1 MSNFEMKM
9 FIFYEIQKNINY
21 EEKNGHAPDDD
32 EEKENSGEQ
41 RRSKEKSHDSGKG
54 RKESRS
60 PARVVKE
67 RLT

>member
-1 MSNFEMKM
+1 MKIL
-9 FIFYEIQKNINY
+9 FFKKFKKNINY

>member
-1 MSNFEMKM
+1 MRK
-9 FIFYEIQKNINY
+9 YEFLFFTRIKKNINY

-41 RRSKEKSHDSGKG
+41 RRSKEKSHDSGKR